1 MRNPGAIL
9 VAEIDRAI
17 ADLIMEILRDD
28 GYTVSIAHD
37 RSATLAA
44 AAAQPPALVLL
55 DAHIPSLDAA
65 GLHSHIAERHHVSV
79 PIITTT
85 THAPIATALNS
96 RDGWACL
103 AKPFSLDA
111 LMAHVTHY
119 VPLAG
124 SPAA

>member
-9 VAEIDRAI
+9 VAETDHAI
-17 ADLIMEILRDD
+17 ADLITEILRDD
-28 GYTVSIAHD
+28 GYTVTTARDHKT
-37 RSATLAA
+37 TLAA
-44 AAAQPPALVLL
+44 AAARPPALVLL
-55 DAHIPSLDAA
+55 DAHISSLDAA
-65 GLHSHIAERHHVSV
+65 DLHARIADWHNVSV

-85 THAPIATALNS
+85 THPPVATS

-119 VPLAG
+119 IPLAP
-124 SPAA
+124 SQAA